1 MVAIELHPHQEDAIE
16 RMHNGCVLWGDVGT
30 GKTITALSY
39 ALLKEAGKKILV
51 ITTAK
56 KRDSQD
62 WLNEAAQLAVPFDG
76 IVVDSWN
83 NIKKYEDIYDWF
95 VILDEQRLVGNGAWV
110 KSFLKMAKRNRWIL
124 LSATPG
130 DTWLDFVPVFI
141 ANGFYKN
148 ITEFRTNHVIYS
160 YFGNYPKVERFVGT
174 KRLLRLR
181 QLVLV
186 EMPMMRHTTRH
197 ISMVD
202 VSYDKARFD
211 DAVKRRWNI
220 FEDTP
225 MMNMAELFRVGRR
238 IVGEDPSKLDAIREL
253 MEKHDRIIIFYNYD
267 YELEMLRKLYW
278 ERNTAEWNGHK
289 HEPVPDTDRW
299 LYLVQYV
306 AGAEGWNCIT
316 TDAMIFYSL
325 TYSYKNFMQ
334 AQGRIDR
341 MNTPFKDLYYYILM
355 TKAMTDKVVWKSLGE
370 KKDFQPSRKKFDFPT
385 KIESEALAA

>member
-1 MVAIELHPHQEDAIE
+1 LVAIELHPHQEDAIE

-39 ALLKEAGKKILV
+39 ALMKEAGRKILV

-56 KRDSQD
+56 KRDSLD
-62 WLNEAAQLAVPFDG
+62 WLNEAAQLGVPFDG
-76 IVVDSWN
+76 ITVDSWN
-83 NIKKYEDIYDWF
+83 NISKYEDIYDQF

-110 KSFLKMAKRNRWIL
+110 KSFLKMAKRNHWIL

-148 ITEFRTNHVIYS
+148 ITEFRRDHVVYS
-160 YFGNYPKVERFVGT
+160 HFGNYPKVERFLGV
-174 KRLLRLR
+174 KRLMRLR

-197 ISMVD
+197 VEMVE
-202 VSYDKARFD
+202 VSYNKEVFD
-211 DAVKRRWNI
+211 DAIKRRWNI

-225 MMNMAELFRVGRR
+225 MVNIAEMFRVGRR
-238 IVGEDPSKLDAIREL
+238 IVGEDESKLEAIRKL
-253 MEKHDRIIIFYNYD
+253 MEKHDRLIIFYNYD

-278 ERNTAEWNGHK
+278 ERNTAEWNGKK
-289 HEPVPDTDRW
+289 HEPVPDTDKW

-334 AQGRIDR
+334 AQGRTDR
-341 MNTPFKDLYYYILM
+341 MNTPFKDLYYYILI
-355 TKAMTDKVVWKSLGE
+355 TKAMTDKVVWKSLSQ
-370 KKDFQPSRKKFDFPT
+370 KKDFQPARKKFDLPARPVSDL
-385 KIESEALAA
+385 KAA